1 MDHFAGLDVSVKYT
15 GDCIVDS
22 MGFGSFKVASE
33 PDALLQVLRNSI
45 TALSGSDWNLGR
57 YRNGCS
63 ARLVKQTPNA
73 TGQAGPR

>member
-1 MDHFAGLDVSVKYT
+1 MDNR
-15 GDCIVDS
+15 
-22 MGFGSFKVASE
+22 GFGSFKVASE
-33 PDALLQVLRNSI
+33 PDALLQVLRNPT

-73 TGQAGPR
+73 AGQVEPR